1 MGQYEKSL
9 DKMFSEPRWRA
20 PKLGPLSQALD
31 ALERAL
37 GDLSQADPGTWSGA
51 AADGAAETFDRLR
64 NRYGHMKVAIQNVIE
79 TVEDANRVRDRAYME
94 FADLP
99 SATIPG
105 YVYQQVQA
113 TRAAGQPSAWI
124 AGQGY
129 PIDSAIYQ
137 YGQTL
142 EQEREAKARE
152 LYESLREELQPQQ
165 DKLVAARDEIEDIAA
180 RDSFDDEVTGSRR
193 ESLPIP
199 KGYVPSPRGGGPVR
213 PDLPDYPEDRYEFEH
228 DHGGRE
234 YDRDRVRDE
243 ETRKHQERQ
252 PTGGGRTPEPSP
264 RNPVD
269 PVTGRPLDPW
279 QRSSEGIA
287 PTDVRYGGLDV
298 DSGSRGTIGN
308 PGLNGG
314 LLGGAGLAG
323 GAALRWTSQGGTM
336 GPNAGGVG
344 GPGGI
349 GAPGGAGGIGGV
361 GGIGGAGGAGGV
373 GAPGG
378 ASSAIAGGRGLAGG
392 LPGGGS
398 GAAGAGPGSGAAAGA
413 GARGGMVSGGTPMG
427 GRGGGAGGGN
437 NGKKSGLGGHIAPK
451 LEDDEDF
458 MPQSDSAR
466 AGSRDELED

>member
-1 MGQYEKSL
+1 MGHYEKAL
-9 DKMFSEPRWRA
+9 EKMFSEPRWRA
-20 PKLGPLSQALD
+20 PKLSPLSQSLD
-31 ALERAL
+31 VLERAL
-37 GDLSQADPGTWSGA
+37 GDLSQVDPDIWSGA
-51 AADGAAETFDRLR
+51 AANGAAETFDRLR
-64 NRYGHMKVAIQNVIE
+64 ERYGLVKVAVQDVID
-79 TVEDANRVRDRAYME
+79 TVATANEARDRAYME
-94 FADLP
+94 FAELP
-99 SATIPG
+99 SATVPG

-113 TRAAGQPSAWI
+113 TRATGQPSAWI
-124 AGQGY
+124 AGKHY
-129 PIDSAIYQ
+129 PIDNAIYQ

-142 EQEREAKARE
+142 EQEREAKARA
-152 LYESLREELQPQQ
+152 LYESLQEELEPQRQ
-165 DKLVAARDEIEDIAA
+165 KLKASQQRIWEAVKRKRVPDKGDR
-180 RDSFDDEVTGSRR
+180 SGG
-193 ESLPIP
+193 SLP
-199 KGYVPSPRGGGPVR
+199 VPRGHVPNPRGGGPVR
-213 PDLPDYPEDRYEFEH
+213 PDLPGYPDERYEFEH
-228 DHGGRE
+228 DNGGRE

-323 GAALRWTSQGGTM
+323 GAALRWSSQGGTM

-378 ASSAIAGGRGLAGG
+378 AGSAIAGGRGLAGG

-398 GAAGAGPGSGAAAGA
+398 GAAGAGPGSGGAAGA